1 MTDKEILIMMTTK
14 CADLERK
21 LAERNR
27 AHIEIHQDYN
37 KKYNECEDLERQ
49 LEEAREENAELL
61 IKLKAYKEEA
71 LKVSKNLRFKMLD

>member
-1 MTDKEILIMMTTK
+1 MSRFRGDEMVSGKLVNRQDVLI
-14 CADLERK
+14 D
-21 LAERNR
+21 
-27 AHIEIHQDYN
+27 
-37 KKYNECEDLERQ
+37 DLERQ